1 MDAFEDLFNQLRA
14 HFLPVGPIEE
24 FLVDRLTNTIW
35 RLQRVPRAETG
46 LFHSRMHGVK
56 VDRLAKLVSSYERT
70 YPELPPMTRITDKTA
85 HTEAS
90 EALERAKYERDRD
103 EVLLGRAIDADAKEG
118 DAFAKLA
125 RYERSLER
133 SLHRD
138 LDKLYQMQ
146 EKRRNRTSSAI
157 SDAITVDPEGT
168 E

>member
-1 MDAFEDLFNQLRA
+1 MSA
-14 HFLPVGPIEE
+14 
-24 FLVDRLTNTIW
+24 
-35 RLQRVPRAETG
+35 
-46 LFHSRMHGVK
+46 
-56 VDRLAKLVSSYERT
+56 
-70 YPELPPMTRITDKTA
+70 
-85 HTEAS
+85 
-90 EALERAKYERDRD
+90 RDRD

>member
-1 MDAFEDLFNQLRA
+1 MSA
-14 HFLPVGPIEE
+14 
-24 FLVDRLTNTIW
+24 
-35 RLQRVPRAETG
+35 
-46 LFHSRMHGVK
+46 
-56 VDRLAKLVSSYERT
+56 
-70 YPELPPMTRITDKTA
+70 
-85 HTEAS
+85 
-90 EALERAKYERDRD
+90 RDRD

-157 SDAITVDPEGT
+157 SDAITGDPEGT